1 MRLCL
6 VSMREKGE
14 WGLKST
20 PMGLL
25 VLSNYASHSYIRSK
39 SRTKPCVT
47 IMLELSGFVITRL
60 SYIGSQ
66 VCIYSLFRHG

>member
-1 MRLCL
+1 VYLGREGAAAWIAWCL
-6 VSMREKGE
+6 LRRDEVVLGESMREKGE

-39 SRTKPCVT
+39 SRTASEGIRKA
-47 IMLELSGFVITRL
+47 R
-60 SYIGSQ
+60 Q
-66 VCIYSLFRHG
+66 VA